1 MASVCF
7 GSFQSK
13 SLFYLKIQKRVFFFH
28 AFFIIALM
36 VKGSQGGYQM
46 KLGGKQVKNYFLW
59 RFVDKYHSN
68 QCSQKSVN

>member
-1 MASVCF
+1 
-7 GSFQSK
+7 
-13 SLFYLKIQKRVFFFH
+13 
-28 AFFIIALM
+28 M